1 VDAVESAVE
10 IRRQLKTRNS
20 ELDENRRM
28 KFRIGINLGDVIEEG
43 VRIYGDGVNIAAR
56 IEGLAEGG
64 GICISG
70 TAYDQV
76 KNKLNLDYEDLGE
89 HSVKNIVEPVRVY
102 RLTMTP
108 KPAETVISV
117 GIPKPTNRRWITVGG
132 LLAVIIVVGT
142 FLIWNYYFRSVPF
155 SRNSASVAITA
166 IPLSGRA
173 SIAVLPFK
181 NLSGDTEQEYFSEG
195 VTSDIITDLA
205 KFRELLV
212 IASNTVFTYKGKS
225 VNVKEVSQDL
235 GVRYVLEGS
244 VQKLKSSLLPL
255 RGRPSV

>member
-1 VDAVESAVE
+1 
-10 IRRQLKTRNS
+10 
-20 ELDENRRM
+20 
-28 KFRIGINLGDVIEEG
+28 
-43 VRIYGDGVNIAAR
+43 
-56 IEGLAEGG
+56 
-64 GICISG
+64 
-70 TAYDQV
+70 
-76 KNKLNLDYEDLGE
+76 
-89 HSVKNIVEPVRVY
+89 
-102 RLTMTP
+102 
-108 KPAETVISV
+108 
-117 GIPKPTNRRWITVGG
+117 
-132 LLAVIIVVGT
+132 
-142 FLIWNYYFRSVPF
+142 
-155 SRNSASVAITA
+155 VAITA

-195 VTSDIITDLA
+195 VTNDIITDLS